1 MDEVYGDQ
9 LWYVCMM
16 KMVFD
21 VVGKDHDKL
30 DLDLDDDE
38 DDVWSSQPI
47 CRMWTKACLK
57 TLASSDDDDDDDGD
71 YSMMMMMI
79 MIDKVDKVWDQ
90 DKLGP

>member
-1 MDEVYGDQ
+1 
-9 LWYVCMM
+9 
-16 KMVFD
+16 
-21 VVGKDHDKL
+21 
-30 DLDLDDDE
+30 
-38 DDVWSSQPI
+38 
-47 CRMWTKACLK
+47 MWTKACLK